1 MGRHVPG
8 ERGPGFPFLFVI
20 FLILV
25 LFGYLV
31 FVYLTLISFS
41 RVHSAF
47 LFTVYSRTCLHNRQ
61 WSDLLI
67 MPNHCRWGFRFR
79 ASGNLWCLAPFS
91 TVCLVCGVKLLV
103 FTVLDVALHSIFPVI
118 NLQAIDT

>member
-8 ERGPGFPFLFVI
+8 ERGPGFPFLFLI

-25 LFGYLV
+25 LFGHLV

-41 RVHSAF
+41 RVHSA

-67 MPNHCRWGFRFR
+67 MPNHAAGGS
-79 ASGNLWCLAPFS
+79 ASGHPGISGAWPLS
-91 TVCLVCGVKLLV
+91 LLY
-103 FTVLDVALHSIFPVI
+103 A
-118 NLQAIDT
+118 